1 MYNSHLNGVG
11 ADPEPASPS
20 LWDSFVNIATKGVQ
34 AGFNM
39 YNKVTDLKAAKQ
51 QTQAVQQLAAQAQQV
66 ALYQQARPGMV
77 PTGYAAPGGGF
88 MDTWGLPLLIAGA
101 GLVAV
106 AVMKKK

>member
-20 LWDSFVNIATKGVQ
+20 LWDSFVNLATKGVQ

-51 QTQAVQQLAAQAQQV
+51 QTQAAQQLAAQTQQV

-77 PTGYAAPGGGF
+77 QPGMMQPGF
-88 MDTWGLPLLIAGA
+88 MDTWGIPLLIAGA